1 MSFTGAWK
9 VLPMVS
15 AVGCHGN
22 RQRRPARLRGEP
34 AGGVLERGVQ
44 SRVGVCA
51 VPVAAAQGAEHHVAA
66 GDGAAMLD
74 LQVHGVEVD
83 LQRSFIVERL
93 GAGVAAHA
101 AFTRGRPVPALVR
114 PRGICDRR
122 TETPLVVF
130 S

>member
-1 MSFTGAWK
+1 
-9 VLPMVS
+9 MVS
-15 AVGCHGN
+15 VVGCHGN
-22 RQRRPARLRGEP
+22 GQRRPARLSGES

-44 SRVGVCA
+44 ARVGVCA

-66 GDGAAMLD
+66 GDRAAVLD

-101 AFTRGRPVPALVR
+101 AFTRGRSVPALVCS
-114 PRGICDRR
+114 RGICGRR
-122 TETPLVVF
+122 TETLLVVF